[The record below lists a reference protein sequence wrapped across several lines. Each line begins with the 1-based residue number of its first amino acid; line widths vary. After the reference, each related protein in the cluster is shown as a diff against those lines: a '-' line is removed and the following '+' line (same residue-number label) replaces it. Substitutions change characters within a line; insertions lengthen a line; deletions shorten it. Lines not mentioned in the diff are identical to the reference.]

1 MLVFERKIYFLL
13 IYVVYCNDL
22 MWCSELL
29 FTFGGQQEG
38 AYLKQG
44 GS

>member
-1 MLVFERKIYFLL
+1 MLAFELKISFLL
-13 IYVVYCNDL
+13 IYIVICNDL
-22 MWCSELL
+22 MWCPELL